1 MTDWISIGIG
11 AVINASLTIVLALI
25 FFPLFFLGP
34 IIGGFVTI
42 YLIRDEFESRRTFH
56 VRAIKIEDFES
67 GIIHG
72 GLAGGLGGIIVGI
85 LSLFG
90 VGIVATM
97 VGLLLAELG
106 VAVGAIGTLF
116 VILFTVITMIV
127 CGVLSAIGGAIGEYI
142 QSAGKGQYED
152 Y

>member
-11 AVINASLTIVLALI
+11 AVINAALTIVLALI

-34 IIGGFVTI
+34 IIGGFVTV
-42 YLIRDEFESRRTFH
+42 YLIRDEFES
-56 VRAIKIEDFES
+56 ES

-72 GLAGGLGGIIVGI
+72 GLAGILGGLIIGI

-90 VGIVATM
+90 VGIVAAL
-97 VGLLLAELG
+97 VSLLLAELG
-106 VAVGAIGTLF
+106 VALGAIGAIF
-116 VILFTVITMIV
+116 VIFFTVLTMLV

-142 QSAGKGQYED
+142 QSTGKGQYED

>member
-11 AVINASLTIVLALI
+11 AVVNTVLTIVLALI

-34 IIGGFVTI
+34 IIGGFVTV
-42 YLIRDEFESRRTFH
+42 YLIRDEFGT
-56 VRAIKIEDFES
+56 

-72 GLAGGLGGIIVGI
+72 GLAGVLGGLIIGI

-90 VGIVATM
+90 VGIVAA
-97 VGLLLAELG
+97 LLSLFLAELG
-106 VAVGAIGTLF
+106 VALGAVGALF
-116 VILFTVITMIV
+116 VIFFTVLTMLV

-142 QSAGKGQYED
+142 QSAGRRQYKD